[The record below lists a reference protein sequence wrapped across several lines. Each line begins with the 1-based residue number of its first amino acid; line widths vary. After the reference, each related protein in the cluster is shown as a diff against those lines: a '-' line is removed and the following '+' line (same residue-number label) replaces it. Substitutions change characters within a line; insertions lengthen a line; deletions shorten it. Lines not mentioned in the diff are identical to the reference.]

1 MTNMPEK
8 VWFER
13 QFRVD
18 MGQGRT
24 LIATAQIHQLGNQEP
39 YFSVTGGQYT
49 TKRVSGEPY
58 HKGLG
63 YMESGGMLHDDVEE
77 FVPELQPYLKWHLC
91 SVLSGPMHYLANATY
106 HFKEGNYEAFK
117 STAVIGSI
125 PEDIGYDWGSHDLPT
140 VKHLL
145 DLRLP
150 LLIEAFRDD
159 MVQLFGEEVSKC
171 WQ

>member
-39 YFSVTGGQYT
+39 YFSVTGSQYT

-58 HKGLG
+58 HPGLG
-63 YMESGGMLHDDVEE
+63 YMESCGMLHDDVEE
-77 FVPELQPYLKWHLC
+77 FVTELQPYLKWHLC
-91 SVLSGPMHYLANATY
+91 SVLSGPMHYLANSVY
-106 HFKEGNYEAFK
+106 HFKQGDYEFFE
-117 STAVIGSI
+117 STAVIGALA
-125 PEDIGYDWGSHDLPT
+125 EDSEYDWKTFSPSTINSMLT
-140 VKHLL
+140 
-145 DLRLP
+145 LRLP
-150 LLIEAFRDD
+150 RLIQAFHSD
-159 MVQLFGEEVSKC
+159 MVQLFGEEVSKL